1 MGAGLGCICV
11 PEKNCLETQ
20 KLWNENECPSTPAV
34 SGELQSGPRLSTPN
48 SNSNTSLQPPKR
60 TTTSSISK
68 WHGARVL
75 QKLPNW
81 IGSEVHTVFR
91 KQKKILNSSSVL
103 QWQWITIM
111 ANSSKKIDKIWG
123 CFKCWVDVP
132 FVPRCSR
139 LSNNNRQA
147 QPTPRNFQPPL
158 MVPENPNIKATSSS
172 CNTSSKDFVR
182 YQISPLKKANFLF
195 RSLQEIFPWK
205 YLQRLVKST
214 IW

>member
-60 TTTSSISK
+60 TTTSSVSK
-68 WHGARVL
+68 WLARV
-75 QKLPNW
+75 
-81 IGSEVHTVFR
+81 
-91 KQKKILNSSSVL
+91 
-103 QWQWITIM
+103 
-111 ANSSKKIDKIWG
+111 SSKSSPTGLVARYTQFLENKKRSSFPLQYCNGNGLQLWQILQKIDKIWG
-123 CFKCWVDVP
+123 CFKCLVDVP